1 MAQQCHPSSHGTAPR
16 PSRSQ
21 SEESVALGFAFTP
34 TDEQLIVHYLRAYAA
49 GQSLR
54 WDHVVEAQVYSTDPR
69 SLLGDDGEIGYFL
82 TKRTRHGNRVKRTA
96 GRGRGPAKPRKT
108 RSCPPA
114 AKSSASKRCSRSVSA
129 TTTTAHPRNH
139 PRRRP
144 DTSCTSMS
152 CRRQPTTGASQEPVL
167 CCIKKSAR
175 EIARSHKRKREE
187 AARTPAAETDI
198 AASVRDV
205 NNVNLV
211 SDGLLGRTMA
221 ADQQQ
226 PIPYHGKNVATA
238 NADFFEV
245 GECSYSSTIT
255 EYADSVASADGVKER
270 EMANGDSN
278 LACHGALGMTADIDL
293 LPIPY
298 LRKWTETMN
307 ADIFY
312 GLRGDVNTG
321 DIGCSAAVEGAGDPQ
336 PPPPSYELNGTTAA
350 AATADQ
356 QLLLAPDQ
364 DERTVVDE
372 AGDWD
377 QLLSVLENE
386 DYSDWFD
393 SVLNDEPS
401 PPPLVD
407 SEMPFRNCQMPPP
420 ASSDGAASSAVIQG
434 NEHAGESMRKEI
446 IPRTLLL
453 SALRSRCPDDAW
465 RSFRSLAAASLLPS
479 PSAASSLLCLLSS
492 DPSPPA
498 AASPSSAPSPPPSSS
513 STAVPRRLPPRRRI
527 PLPRLRRRCR
537 PRPALALVKSM
548 LKNRFFLPFSV
559 WGHSLIRIAKSS
571 SGGGGSDS
579 SAGFAAFLRV
589 FEENC
594 RIAMDDKNESMKPD
608 LASCNAVL
616 DGCCR
621 DMCSVSDAERVLEMM
636 SKLGLSPD
644 SDSFGSLAYLYAS
657 KGIGKR
663 IEELDR
669 LLDALGFSKNEFFKN
684 LISGCVKAGNFESV
698 SSTILRASK
707 ERKGDEGSSLLDDE
721 SYIEVAKCYLDNG
734 RIKELASLIITTQEL
749 ESSIQ
754 SVRVDCSFGFGIVNA
769 CVGLEQRTAEA
780 AQLVTEI
787 SAAGLQ
793 LDVSSYDALI
803 DVSMSA
809 QDFQSAFS
817 LFRDMREAR
826 LPDIKTSYLTI
837 MTGLMEN
844 QRPELMASFLDS
856 IVDDPREN
864 GFSEIEPN
872 SQTYLSLI
880 NGYVSIQKYFS
891 VLILWT
897 EVRKKGID
905 FDHDLIDAF
914 LFALV
919 KGGFF
924 DAAMQVVEKAQE
936 LKIFVDK
943 WRHKQAFMETHK
955 KLKVAKLRKRNF
967 RKMEA
972 LVAFKNWAGLNA

>member
-1 MAQQCHPSSHGTAPR
+1 MR
-16 PSRSQ
+16 
-21 SEESVALGFAFTP
+21 
-34 TDEQLIVHYLRAYAA
+34 
-49 GQSLR
+49 
-54 WDHVVEAQVYSTDPR
+54 R
-69 SLLGDDGEIGYFL
+69 SLLFFFFPLPRHFSSSSSSSSSSPPEIPTLYSFL
-82 TKRTRHGNRVKRTA
+82 QPSIFA
-96 GRGRGPAKPRKT
+96 L
-108 RSCPPA
+108 
-114 AKSSASKRCSRSVSA
+114 
-129 TTTTAHPRNH
+129 
-139 PRRRP
+139 RP
-144 DTSCTSMS
+144 
-152 CRRQPTTGASQEPVL
+152 
-167 CCIKKSAR
+167 K
-175 EIARSHKRKREE
+175 
-187 AARTPAAETDI
+187 
-198 AASVRDV
+198 
-205 NNVNLV
+205 
-211 SDGLLGRTMA
+211 
-221 ADQQQ
+221 
-226 PIPYHGKNVATA
+226 
-238 NADFFEV
+238 
-245 GECSYSSTIT
+245 
-255 EYADSVASADGVKER
+255 
-270 EMANGDSN
+270 
-278 LACHGALGMTADIDL
+278 
-293 LPIPY
+293 
-298 LRKWTETMN
+298 
-307 ADIFY
+307 
-312 GLRGDVNTG
+312 
-321 DIGCSAAVEGAGDPQ
+321 
-336 PPPPSYELNGTTAA
+336 
-350 AATADQ
+350 
-356 QLLLAPDQ
+356 
-364 DERTVVDE
+364 
-372 AGDWD
+372 
-377 QLLSVLENE
+377 
-386 DYSDWFD
+386 
-393 SVLNDEPS
+393 PS
-401 PPPLVD
+401 PPP
-407 SEMPFRNCQMPPP
+407 PQNPNPPLP
-420 ASSDGAASSAVIQG
+420 PKTLTL
-434 NEHAGESMRKEI
+434 ESLE
-446 IPRTLLL
+446 PSLL
-453 SALRSRCPDDAW
+453 SALRSRCPTI
-465 RSFRSLAAASLLPS
+465 LALLPLPRRRLPPPL
-479 PSAASSLLCLLSS
+479 PSAASSLLSLLSC
-492 DPSPPA
+492 DPSPSRRRLSLKRAFAAAVFLLDRCPHAVSLPA
-498 AASPSSAPSPPPSSS
+498 AESLFRAFADAAAP
-513 STAVPRRLPPRRRI
+513 A
-527 PLPRLRRRCR
+527 
-537 PRPALALVKSM
+537 PALALVKSM
-548 LKNRFFLPFSV
+548 LKNRFFPPFYM
-559 WGHSLIRIAKSS
+559 WGHSLICIAK
-571 SGGGGSDS
+571 GGGGGGGGGDSDS

-669 LLDALGFSKNEFFKN
+669 LLDALGFSKKEFFKN

-721 SYIEVAKCYLDNG
+721 IYIEVAKCYLDNG

-769 CVGLEQRTAEA
+769 CVVLGMLDRAHNILDEMTAQGACVGLGVYSSILRAYCKEQRTAEA
-780 AQLVTEI
+780 AQLVMEI

-793 LDVSSYDALI
+793 LDVGSYDALI

-856 IVDDPREN
+856 IVDDPRV
-864 GFSEIEPN
+864 EIATHDWNSIIHAFCKVGRLEDARRTYRRMVFLRFEPN

-880 NGYVSIQKYFS
+880 TGYVSIQKYFS